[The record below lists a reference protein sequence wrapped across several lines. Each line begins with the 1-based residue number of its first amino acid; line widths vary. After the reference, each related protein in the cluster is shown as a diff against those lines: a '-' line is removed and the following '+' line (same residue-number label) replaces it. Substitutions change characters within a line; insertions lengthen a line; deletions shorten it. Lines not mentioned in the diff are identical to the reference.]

1 MGIRNIAYGVVLLLL
16 SLFLKEYSPD
26 SSVGIC
32 WQEVSC
38 HGTQALSSRV
48 NVVRGEGEQS
58 APVSVLQKRICSID
72 VSLKEKR
79 HDSNCWHSGNQQYIS
94 VLLSVIAVR
103 RSQVVAG
110 FPQFSS
116 RLLFPKH
123 WFW

>member
-1 MGIRNIAYGVVLLLL
+1 MAYAVVLLLL

-26 SSVGIC
+26 NSVGIC

-79 HDSNCWHSGNQQYIS
+79 HDGNCWHSGNQQYIS
-94 VLLSVIAVR
+94 ILLSAIAVR
-103 RSQVVAG
+103 RSQVIPG

-116 RLLFPKH
+116 KLLFPKH